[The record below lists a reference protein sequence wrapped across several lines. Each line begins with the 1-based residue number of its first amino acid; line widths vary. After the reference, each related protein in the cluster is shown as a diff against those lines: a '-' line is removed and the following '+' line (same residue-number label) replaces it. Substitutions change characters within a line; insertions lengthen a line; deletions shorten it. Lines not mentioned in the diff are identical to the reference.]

1 MRTAGLGTCPRAAEQ
16 EVAQAQ
22 GMEIIVNIE
31 EGEDGR
37 LTGTVRAAGRPD
49 ARPFSGNLEFL
60 ALVESLYRADDRPS
74 SQQEGLTDERTRQ

>member
-1 MRTAGLGTCPRAAEQ
+1 LRTAGLGTCPRAAEQ

-22 GMEIIVNIE
+22 GMEIIVSIE

>member
-1 MRTAGLGTCPRAAEQ
+1 
-16 EVAQAQ
+16 
-22 GMEIIVNIE
+22 MEIIVNIE

-37 LTGTVRAAGRPD
+37 LTGTVRAAGGLD

-74 SQQEGLTDERTRQ
+74 SQQEVHIDQRTGQ